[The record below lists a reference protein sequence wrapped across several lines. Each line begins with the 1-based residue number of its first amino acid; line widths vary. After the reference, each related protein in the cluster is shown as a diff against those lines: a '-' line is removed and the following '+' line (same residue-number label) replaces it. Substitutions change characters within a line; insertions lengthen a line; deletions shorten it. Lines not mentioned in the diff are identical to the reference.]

1 MHIKAYNLVDWP
13 MLWYNATE
21 RIIVNVPG
29 ERDVKAS
36 NEDQYKLQSAAK
48 NIY

>member
-1 MHIKAYNLVDWP
+1 

-29 ERDVKAS
+29 EIDVKVS
-36 NEDQYKLQSAAK
+36 NQDQYKLQSAAK
-48 NIY
+48 NSY